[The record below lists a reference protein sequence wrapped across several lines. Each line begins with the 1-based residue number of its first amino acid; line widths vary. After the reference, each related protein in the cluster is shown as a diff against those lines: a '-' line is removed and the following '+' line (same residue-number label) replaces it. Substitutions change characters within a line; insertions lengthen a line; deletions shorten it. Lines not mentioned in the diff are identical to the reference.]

1 MVSNFPLITVI
12 IPVYNTAPYLRKCLD
27 SVCNQT
33 YRELEIICVN
43 DGSTD
48 NSAEILEEYAA
59 RDSRVIVITQANA
72 GLSVARNVAIE
83 MSKGEWIASV
93 DSDDWIEADT
103 YEYFVRHIG
112 NSTAKVAVIGVE
124 MVKMPQQ
131 QVLQKSVMASG
142 SEGEIEISPQL
153 LVNNSDWFWNKIWKA
168 NFIKESGV
176 RFPAGMWW
184 EDVVFTNC
192 LLPYIDKVL
201 NLPQIKYHYI
211 RNENGKSILNLAWHN
226 PKALD
231 AILSVEKV
239 LQYHQEYPLPENMQ
253 AIKGL
258 LLQKMYAY
266 LTSPHIHT
274 PETQLQ
280 AWNIMRR
287 LVDEYNLLPNDE
299 TAHPELLLQYHTP
312 PRTYAA
318 IKTLERQVAQLNRQ
332 ITQLNNKSKQ
342 IEKEAQRQQ
351 CRAITEIEG
360 LCTKIRNL
368 ERQLVLTHQY
378 SRLLRRYRI
387 TQIKLL
393 FSWGARRRKYEERKQ
408 RIKQLIREY
417 RDMRY
422 KARRELQW

>member
-59 RDSRVIVITQANA
+59 KDSRVIVVTQPNA
-72 GLSVARNVAIE
+72 GLSEARNTALDIAT
-83 MSKGEWIASV
+83 GDWIASV
-93 DSDDWIEADT
+93 DSDDWIEPDT
-103 YEYFVRHIG
+103 YEYFVHHSA
-112 NSTAKVAVIGVE
+112 NSTANVAVMGVE

-131 QVLQKSVMASG
+131 QVLRTNVMARG
-142 SEGEIEISPQL
+142 KEGEIELTPQL
-153 LVNNSDWFWNKIWKA
+153 LVNNPDWFWNKIWKTS
-168 NFIKESGV
+168 FIKESGV

-184 EDVVFTNC
+184 EDVVFTHC

-201 NLPQIKYHYI
+201 NLPQIKYHYV
-211 RNENGKSILNLAWHN
+211 RNENGNSILDQARLN

-231 AILSVEKV
+231 MIASVEKV
-239 LQYHQEYPLPENMQ
+239 LQYHEEHPLPVNMQ
-253 AIKGL
+253 ALKGL

-266 LTSPHIHT
+266 LTNPHAHT
-274 PETQLQ
+274 PATQQQ
-280 AWNIMRR
+280 AWEIMRR
-287 LVDEYNLLPNDE
+287 LVDEHNLLPCDVEANS
-299 TAHPELLLQYHTP
+299 ELLLQYHSP

-318 IKTLERQVAQLNRQ
+318 IKTLERQV
-332 ITQLNNKSKQ
+332 TQLNNKSKQ
-342 IEKEAQRQQ
+342 TEKEAQRQQ
-351 CRAITEIEG
+351 RQAITELER
-360 LCTKIRNL
+360 LCTIIRNL

-378 SRLLRRYRI
+378 SRLLRTYRI
-387 TQIKLL
+387 TQFKLL
-393 FSWGARRRKYEERKQ
+393 FSWGTRRRKYKERKQ